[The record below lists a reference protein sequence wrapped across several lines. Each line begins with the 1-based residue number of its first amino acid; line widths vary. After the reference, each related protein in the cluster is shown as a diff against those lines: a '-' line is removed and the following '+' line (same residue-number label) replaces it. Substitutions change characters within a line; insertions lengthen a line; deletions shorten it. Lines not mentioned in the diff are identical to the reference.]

1 LTKFT
6 VDKTVHTK
14 RKIIFDI
21 LSNFENFQKILP
33 QHFPSIRV
41 RSTRGNIS
49 VVEEH
54 MMLGNKELV
63 IMAKHVIQEP
73 SLHEIFVIGGDAKG
87 SHIYQQF
94 IEHSEGTKVVV
105 DVDLRLSG
113 KMKLSGLFGNGSLE
127 ENYSKILD
135 DFIKIAEN

>member
-1 LTKFT
+1 MTKFT
-6 VDKTVHTK
+6 VYKIIHTK

-73 SLHEIFVIGGDAKG
+73 SLHEIFFFFGDAKG

>member
-1 LTKFT
+1 MTKFT
-6 VDKTVHTK
+6 VYKIIHTK

>member
-6 VDKTVHTK
+6 VYKIIHTK

>member
-1 LTKFT
+1 MTKFT
-6 VDKTVHTK
+6 VYKIIHRK

-94 IEHSEGTKVVV
+94 MEQTEGTKVVV

>member
-1 LTKFT
+1 MTKFT
-6 VDKTVHTK
+6 VDKIAHTK

-94 IEHSEGTKVVV
+94 IEHSEGTKIVV
-105 DVDLRLSG
+105 DVDLKLSG
-113 KMKLSGLFGNGSLE
+113 KMKLSGLFGNSSLE

>member
-1 LTKFT
+1 MTKFT
-6 VDKTVHTK
+6 VDKLVHTK

-94 IEHSEGTKVVV
+94 IEHSEGTKIVV
-105 DVDLRLSG
+105 DVDLKLSG

>member
-1 LTKFT
+1 MTKFT
-6 VDKTVHTK
+6 VYKIIHTK

-105 DVDLRLSG
+105 DVDLKLSG

>member
-1 LTKFT
+1 MTKFT
-6 VDKTVHTK
+6 VDKIVHTK

-105 DVDLRLSG
+105 DVDLKLSG
-113 KMKLSGLFGNGSLE
+113 KMKLSGLFGNSSLE